1 MEHRVDSTKLN
12 YPWTIKLWTK
22 IFLLFFS
29 SYTNTDHTIIRNAQR
44 NNNDLTQPSSC
55 SFYNFEL
62 YSENVCLLFI
72 SISKYVWVFYFI
84 MVLVIFIYY
93 KFIYLP
99 VDGSKKVFFLFFFNH
114 IQQKIV
120 ILLLLR
126 FYIIPLKCVL

>member
-1 MEHRVDSTKLN
+1 MEYRVDSTKLN

-22 IFLLFFS
+22 IFLFLFS
-29 SYTNTDHTIIRNAQR
+29 SCTNTDTIIRNAQR
-44 NNNDLTQPSSC
+44 NNNDLTQPSSS

-62 YSENVCLLFI
+62 YSENVCLFFI

-99 VDGSKKVFFLFFFNH
+99 VDGSNKVFFSLFLQPH
-114 IQQKIV
+114 STIP
-120 ILLLLR
+120 LR